1 MYLDAEKGSATAD
14 RWLRAIHMLRD
25 DLQDETRPMPLLALH
40 DALIAFVDMTSRSAI
55 AETARYTI
63 AHDNLGFWVRAIRG
77 ARGPLD
83 AFIRL
88 DATQDEYG
96 QTLHWESL
104 EHGPSW
110 WRGRLRM
117 SHDPELERNG
127 LLTAIRA
134 SALSAVPA
142 LFGFP
147 IGRVVARAATTSAEE
162 GLSQVYEVRWVV
174 PRPATGAAIGGAGGA
189 AVSSVVA
196 LFADVP
202 ATGGLAAAAAGAGI
216 GAVMLLGFVRERL
229 RRAETAAQTTR
240 VQALERNLTLKEAR
254 ERSATGQIEGSV
266 VAGQYRIK
274 ERMASGATG
283 VIYRAQRLRDGLL
296 VALKLLRAAAAHDTT
311 ASDRLRR
318 EAEALGLAWH
328 PNVVEVIDHG
338 YLPDGTAYLV
348 MELLDGETLATRL
361 RSRKRLE
368 AKELLPIAIQ
378 VCEALG
384 AVHAAGVVHRDLKPS
399 NIFLERARDGER
411 VKILDF
417 GVARVEWEET
427 RITNIGAPIGTP
439 GYMSPEQEV
448 GGEIDARSDLF
459 ALGAVLYESLLGE
472 PPPHAPSGMWLAG
485 PNSPATAPRTKRI
498 KEALDTLDEAW
509 ARVIERAL
517 APLPRDR
524 YQDARAF
531 SQALH
536 ELEKPDAKEATS

>member
-1 MYLDAEKGSATAD
+1 MYLDAEKGSAAAD
-14 RWLRAIHMLRD
+14 KWLRAIHMLRD

-40 DALIAFVDMTSRSAI
+40 DALIAFVDMTSRAAI
-55 AETARYTI
+55 GETAPFTI

-104 EHGPSW
+104 DSGPSW

-127 LLTAIRA
+127 LLTAMRA
-134 SALSAVPA
+134 AALSAVPA
-142 LFGFP
+142 LFGYP
-147 IGRVVARAATTSAEE
+147 IGRVVARAATSSSDE
-162 GLSQVYEVRWVV
+162 GLSQVYEVRWVIA
-174 PRPATGAAIGGAGGA
+174 RPATSAAMGGASGVILSGL
-189 AVSSVVA
+189 S
-196 LFADVP
+196 LLADVP
-202 ATGGLAAAAAGAGI
+202 PVAHAAAVAFGACFGAG
-216 GAVMLLGFVRERL
+216 VFLGVTRERV

-240 VQALERNLTLKEAR
+240 VQALERNLTLKETR
-254 ERSATGQIEGSV
+254 ERSATGQLEGSV
-266 VAGQYRIK
+266 VAGQYRVMT
-274 ERMASGATG
+274 RMGSGATG

-296 VALKLLRAAAAHDTT
+296 VAIKLLRAAAAHDTT

-338 YLPDGTAYLV
+338 YLPDGTAFLV

-361 RSRKRLE
+361 RTRRRLE
-368 AKELLPIAIQ
+368 VKELLPIAIQ
-378 VCEALG
+378 VCDALG

-399 NIFLERARDGER
+399 NIFLERSREGER
-411 VKILDF
+411 VKVLDF

-448 GGEIDARSDLF
+448 GGEVDARSDLF

-472 PPPHAPSGMWLAG
+472 PPPPTPSGMWLAG
-485 PNSPATAPRTKRI
+485 PSSPVTAPRTARI
-498 KEALDTLDEAW
+498 KEALGTIDEAW
-509 ARVIERAL
+509 GRVIERAL

-524 YQDARAF
+524 FPDARAF
-531 SQALH
+531 VQALR
-536 ELEKPDAKEATS
+536 ELEEPDAQEATS